1 MGGTASLLLAL
12 SKPKLVKK
20 LILIDPVI
28 LPLRYIISYK
38 LLQIVNLAHL
48 ASPLSKNALIRRN
61 LWNSEAEAHKYFS
74 SKPLFKNIS
83 EKIITDYVQYGLK
96 KNDQNKYVLK
106 CDPRWESACFKLTS
120 HEVWFDLKKINIPI
134 KIILT
139 PNSVVCNETSQNR
152 IKKLNPQTEICF
164 IDKTSHMLPLEKTED
179 VASEINNFLA

>member
-1 MGGTASLLLAL
+1 MSKYLVETYYTCTFKVNHYLDDINETELKNLEKRDDGKFEVLDVKLDNRKTKSL
-12 SKPKLVKK
+12 
-20 LILIDPVI
+20 DP
-28 LPLRYIISYK
+28 
-38 LLQIVNLAHL
+38 N
-48 ASPLSKNALIRRN
+48 
-61 LWNSEAEAHKYFS
+61 
-74 SKPLFKNIS
+74 
-83 EKIITDYVQYGLK
+83 TK

-164 IDKTSHMLPLEKTED
+164 IDDTSHMLPLEKTED
-179 VASEINNFLA
+179 VASEINNFLT

>member
-1 MGGTASLLLAL
+1 MCIRDS
-12 SKPKLVKK
+12 
-20 LILIDPVI
+20 IDPVI

-164 IDKTSHMLPLEKTED
+164 IDDTSHMLPLEKTGD

>member
-1 MGGTASLLLAL
+1 ML
-12 SKPKLVKK
+12 SFFIAGFDYRRADSQLRSRLFLEEQQLNSIKEKLQDNGMI
-20 LILIDPVI
+20 ILQTCN
-28 LPLRYIISYK
+28 RSTF
-38 LLQIVNLAHL
+38 
-48 ASPLSKNALIRRN
+48 
-61 LWNSEAEAHKYFS
+61 FS
-74 SKPLFKNIS
+74 SKNIS
-83 EKIITDYVQYGLK
+83 KEIITDYVQYGLK

-164 IDKTSHMLPLEKTED
+164 IDDTSHMLPLEKTED